1 MTEYIMILYLNIG
14 NLHDDFFF
22 QAWSDVTKLSFV
34 EETDS
39 TVFADIEIVFG
50 DDSANSLHPVAF
62 TSQDPTFEQSTL
74 AHAFIPTN
82 PYSRTGAGRLTGD
95 VHFNDGYRWIRPDC
109 EGKNKQ
115 LCSMT
120 YIHIK
125 HISIVTHY
133 DTIVLNLVSKIC

>member
-1 MTEYIMILYLNIG
+1 MILYLNIG

-50 DDSANSLHPVAF
+50 NINSANSLHPVVF

-95 VHFNDGYRWIRPDC
+95 VHFNDANRWIRPDC
-109 EGKNKQ
+109 EGKNNR
-115 LCSMT
+115 L
-120 YIHIK
+120 
-125 HISIVTHY
+125 
-133 DTIVLNLVSKIC
+133 